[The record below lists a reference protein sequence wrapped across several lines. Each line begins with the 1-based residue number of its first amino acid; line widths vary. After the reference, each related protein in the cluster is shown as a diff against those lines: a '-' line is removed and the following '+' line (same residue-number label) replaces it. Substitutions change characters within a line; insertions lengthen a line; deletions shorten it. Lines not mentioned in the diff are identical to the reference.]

1 MDGMYNTHKD
11 VPYGWVL
18 WIRPALRALKR
29 LFGVS
34 PGLAGVEASV
44 VERAGSCLNNL
55 AGPH

>member
-18 WIRPALRALKR
+18 WIGPVLRAIRR
-29 LFGVS
+29 LFGAS
-34 PGLAGVEASV
+34 AGLAGVEASV
-44 VERAGSCLNNL
+44 VETLGVGLNNP